1 VIAMTRPG
9 DPRTDKEPI
18 SVMSILAGG
27 RIPGV
32 DLSEMRARQIAMVRR
47 TSRAQCAAILTAAG
61 MIAAIGWGIVPLWGI
76 GFYLT
81 LVAITLSIRMVLR
94 DGRSTSWIHGERG
107 FAFREFC
114 IGACAGLALTSPL
127 LWYAAH
133 GEPLAALQ
141 SWIIIGALLAIYGY
155 WTHPVPLLF
164 VCYATPCGIVG
175 SLALAWL
182 DMPLSALASV
192 VLTAVGQAV
201 VIVLARTRLRYGLL
215 SHQAD
220 EHDKTVSLL
229 LREFEDAGADWLWQ
243 IDTQRRIAAPSPRFA
258 HAIGRTGEE
267 LAGCSFLQLLAGEQ
281 WETGKFPQA
290 LHELAN
296 RLNRKESFSNL
307 LVPVALDSGVRWWE
321 LSASPTFDSG
331 GMFTGFRG
339 VGSDVTEQRASA
351 DRIAH
356 LARFDGLTGLPNRLF
371 IHETLGGA
379 LEQATA
385 WRRRCA
391 FLMMDLDRFKAVNDT
406 LGHPIGDRL
415 LAQVAS
421 RLTQLCADSD
431 NIIAGRLGGD
441 EFGVVI
447 REIDGIDAIEALGR
461 RIIEVVSRPYE
472 IDQHTLYVGASLGY
486 AIGPRDGATVE
497 ALTRNADLA
506 LYRSKDRG
514 GGTIASFE
522 PALHDQARERRE
534 IEIELRSALTRDE
547 FEVHFQPVVRND
559 STIDGFEA
567 LLRWNSKKLGAVS
580 PLKFIPVA
588 EDTRLIGPI
597 GEWVLHTACRE
608 AARWPVSAKVAVNVS
623 AEQLASPGFVSAVV
637 KALSH
642 SGIAPSRLELEVTES
657 VFLREIAGAMATL
670 DQVRALG
677 VRLVLDDFG
686 TGYSSLGYLRMGQ
699 FSTIKV
705 DRSFVKG
712 ALTGNRE
719 SIAIIRAVVA
729 LADALEMS
737 TTAEGVETVDEANAI
752 IALGCRK
759 LQGYYFGRPMPAE
772 DALRVFNGPSP
783 DKRSGMAA

>member
-1 VIAMTRPG
+1 MTVLTGGNLP
-9 DPRTDKEPI
+9 DVD
-18 SVMSILAGG
+18 MSEL
-27 RIPGV
+27 
-32 DLSEMRARQIAMVRR
+32 RARQIAAVRQ
-47 TSRAQCAAILTAAG
+47 TSSLQFAAIITAAI
-61 MIAAIGWGIVPLWGI
+61 MNSAIGLSVAPIWLVAVYACAVILTVFARYMLRESRSTGWIHKEPGFVTREFAFGSIAGIV
-76 GFYLT
+76 
-81 LVAITLSIRMVLR
+81 
-94 DGRSTSWIHGERG
+94 
-107 FAFREFC
+107 
-114 IGACAGLALTSPL
+114 LALPMI
-127 LWYAAH
+127 WYAVH
-133 GEPLAALQ
+133 GNALAALQ
-141 SWIIIGALLAIYGY
+141 TWIVLSALLTLHAY
-155 WTHPVPLLF
+155 WTVTVPLLF
-164 VCYATPCGIVG
+164 SAYFPAPCLIAV
-175 SLALAWL
+175 LTLAWL
-182 DMPLSALASV
+182 GMPMAGASAAIVTLVALCAMLV
-192 VLTAVGQAV
+192 QARTQLRYNL
-201 VIVLARTRLRYGLL
+201 LAR
-215 SHQAD
+215 QVD
-220 EHDKTVSLL
+220 EHGKTVSLL

-243 IDTQRRIAAPSPRFA
+243 IDTQRRITAPSPRFA
-258 HAIGRTGEE
+258 HAFGRDVEE
-267 LAGCSFLQLLAGEQ
+267 LGGNSFLQLLAGEQ

-296 RLNRKESFSNL
+296 RLNRKESFANL
-307 LVPVALDSGVRWWE
+307 LVPISRDGHQRWWE
-321 LSASPTFDSG
+321 LSASPTYDAG

-371 IHETLGGA
+371 INETLGGA

-406 LGHPIGDRL
+406 LGHPVGDRL

-421 RLTQLCADSD
+421 RLTQLCSDSD

-441 EFGVVI
+441 EFAVVI
-447 REIDGIDAIEALGR
+447 REIESIDAIEALGR

-514 GGTIASFE
+514 GGTIANFE
-522 PALHDQARERRE
+522 PTLHDQARERRE
-534 IEIELRSALTRDE
+534 IEIELRSALAKDE

-559 STIDGFEA
+559 GSVDGFEA
-567 LLRWNSKKLGAVS
+567 LLRWNNKKLGAVS

-597 GEWVLHTACRE
+597 GEWVLQTACRE
-608 AARWPVSAKVAVNVS
+608 AARWPSTTKVAVNVS

-637 KALSH
+637 KALAH

-712 ALTGNRE
+712 ALNGNRE

-737 TTAEGVETVDEANAI
+737 TTAEGVETGSEASAI

-772 DALRVFNGPSP
+772 DALNIFSRPAKQG
-783 DKRSGMAA
+783 DAAA